1 MKKKIGIDIGYGH
14 TKVMFNNKV
23 FKLPS
28 AVSIVKTK
36 LVDSNESIN
45 FEGKE

>member
-23 FKLPS
+23 Q
-28 AVSIVKTK
+28 KTDE
-36 LVDSNESIN
+36 L
-45 FEGKE
+45 GHQ